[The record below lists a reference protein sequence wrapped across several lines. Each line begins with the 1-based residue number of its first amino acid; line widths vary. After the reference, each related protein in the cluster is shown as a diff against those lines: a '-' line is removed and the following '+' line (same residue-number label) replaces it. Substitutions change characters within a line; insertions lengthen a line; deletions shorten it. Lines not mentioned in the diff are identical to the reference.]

1 MVRTL
6 DPSEEQVCAVL
17 VALRGEVEDAL
28 VIYYV
33 APIVLGAGFVGL
45 CLVLAAEQ
53 RSRRRR

>member
-1 MVRTL
+1 MKPSTL
-6 DPSEEQVCAVL
+6 KVQDS
-17 VALRGEVEDAL
+17 L